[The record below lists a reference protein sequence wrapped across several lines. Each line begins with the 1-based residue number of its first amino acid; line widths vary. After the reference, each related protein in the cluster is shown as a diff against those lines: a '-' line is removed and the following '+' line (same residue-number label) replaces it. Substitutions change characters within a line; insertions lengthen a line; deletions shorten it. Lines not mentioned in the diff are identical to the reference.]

1 MMGGDGVWGWG
12 MWGMGWG
19 MFVSVI
25 LLVAL
30 GFAVY
35 YWMMPRRAY
44 TRRVEDD
51 PLAVAERRL
60 ARGEITPAEFDE
72 IRKKLGG

>member
-1 MMGGDGVWGWG
+1 
-12 MWGMGWG
+12 MGWG
-19 MFVSVI
+19 MGLSLI

-35 YWMMPRRAY
+35 YWMAPRR
-44 TRRVEDD
+44 TRQRVVEDD
-51 PLAVAERRL
+51 PLAIAEKRL

-72 IRKKLGG
+72 IRKKLGR